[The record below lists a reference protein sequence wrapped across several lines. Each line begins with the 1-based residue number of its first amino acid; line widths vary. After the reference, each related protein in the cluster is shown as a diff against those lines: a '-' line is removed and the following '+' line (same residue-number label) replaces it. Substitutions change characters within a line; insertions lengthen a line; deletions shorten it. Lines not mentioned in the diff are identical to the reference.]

1 MVWQAWAKPW
11 ARGFLG
17 AEDFGTFCR
26 IVGFD
31 LNLSDLTEDLRQRIR
46 PVWSSLFPR
55 QVLLELHDDGLRG
68 QVMRGGRPLPVS
80 IEAPLPALTCSRGRP
95 LEKEPLGDL
104 IGDLLVRDGLLDAV
118 VMAALPPGA
127 VDWRVIVWPFRDWPE
142 DAVEAVRQ
150 IDPPLHLPYP
160 LQEATID
167 LHPLPGEPAQMLLV
181 SAPTQLVDDW
191 IDVFT
196 MAGVHLDRL
205 APAQICQLAPLRD
218 LLSQGEEDELVL
230 LLDPRPDDCR
240 LLMLRA
246 GVPVFEHLLPAEP
259 DRLLTELIRALAFY
273 RRQDQRAR
281 SMRLLV
287 TAQLPEQER
296 IEAALGLPALL
307 CPSGGYGSL
316 VLQGLA
322 MQEQSR

>member
-1 MVWQAWAKPW
+1 M
-11 ARGFLG
+11 
-17 AEDFGTFCR
+17 
-26 IVGFD
+26 
-31 LNLSDLTEDLRQRIR
+31 NLSDLTEDLRQRVR
-46 PVWSSLFPR
+46 PVWSRLFPR
-55 QVLLELHDDGLRG
+55 QVLLELRDDGLRG

-80 IEAPLPALTCSRGRP
+80 LEAPLPALTCSRGRP

-127 VDWRVIVWPFRDWPE
+127 VDWRVIVWPFRDMPE
-142 DAVEAVRQ
+142 DAVDAVRQ

-191 IDVFT
+191 IDVFS

-205 APAQICQLAPLRD
+205 APAQICQLAPLSA
-218 LLSQGEEDELVL
+218 LLSRWEEDELVL
-230 LLDPRPDDCR
+230 LLDPGPEQCR

-259 DRLLTELIRALAFY
+259 DGLLTELMRALAFY
-273 RRQDQRAR
+273 RRHDQRAR
-281 SMRLLV
+281 SLRLLV
-287 TAQLPEQER
+287 TAPLPEQER
-296 IEAALGLPALL
+296 IEAALGLAALL

-322 MQEQSR
+322 MQEQR